1 MKIRFLITN
10 AYQPSGGGIIRTT
23 FTLAGALAKRHDV
36 EIVSILRTAHR
47 AAYPVPPGVTLR
59 TLVDRSPG
67 QRYQRALQRISR
79 PSRLIHPRDPRYR
92 HYDRVID
99 RALGSYLR
107 SLRGGVVVATRV
119 GLNLAVAELVH
130 PSVVRV
136 GQEHVHLGRYGRP
149 LRTALK
155 RSYPDLDLCSVL
167 TEGDAAAF
175 RKLLPAH
182 ARVECIPNGLPD
194 QDYEHSE
201 NSERVVIT
209 AGRLAWQKGYDRLLD
224 AWALVVKQHPDWEL
238 RIFGGGPRER
248 SLQQRIDELGIGDQA
263 RLMGYTDDLT
273 TEMGAAGFYVMSSR
287 FEGFPMVLL
296 EAMASHLPVVSYDC
310 PHGPRDMLAPD
321 RDGLLVRRRRSPRAL
336 ATAINKM
343 IEMGAQQRNEMGAAA
358 VAKAERYA
366 LPLVAKRWEDLLE
379 ELVVERAG
387 ASTEPRATG
396 TTKLSAI

>member
-1 MKIRFLITN
+1 MKIRFLLTN

-23 FTLAGALAKRHDV
+23 FALAGELAKRHEV

-47 AAYPVPPGVTLR
+47 TPYRVPPGVTLR
-59 TLVDRSPG
+59 TLVDRSPW
-67 QRYQRALQRISR
+67 QRYQRALQRIAR
-79 PSRLIHPRDPRYR
+79 ASRLIHPRDPRYR
-92 HYDRVID
+92 HYDTITD
-99 RALGSYLR
+99 RALRSYFR
-107 SLRGGVVVATRV
+107 SLRGGVVIATRV

-136 GQEHVHLGRYGRP
+136 GQEHMHLGRYGRP
-149 LRTALK
+149 MRTAFK
-155 RSYPDLDLCSVL
+155 RWYPELDLCSAL
-167 TEGDAAAF
+167 TEGDAEAF
-175 RKLLPAH
+175 RKLLPS

-194 QDYEHSE
+194 LGYVHSE
-201 NSERVVIT
+201 NSARVVIT
-209 AGRLAWQKGYDRLLD
+209 AGRLARQKGFDRLLD
-224 AWALVVKQHPDWEL
+224 AWALVGEQHPDWEL

-248 SLQQRIDELGIGDQA
+248 NLRQRISDLGIGDRA
-263 RLMGYTDDLT
+263 RLMGHTDDLP

-296 EAMASHLPVVSYDC
+296 EAMASHLPVVSYNC
-310 PHGPRDMLAPD
+310 PHGPRDMLTPG

-336 ATAINKM
+336 AEGIDQM
-343 IEMGAQQRNEMGAAA
+343 IEVGAQRRNEMGAAA

-379 ELVVERAG
+379 ELAADKAG
-387 ASTEPRATG
+387 PSTEPR

>member
-1 MKIRFLITN
+1 MRIRFLLTN

-23 FTLAGALAKRHDV
+23 FALAGALAERHEV
-36 EIVSILRTAHR
+36 EIVSILRTEHR
-47 AAYPVPPGVTLR
+47 TAYPVPPGVTLR

-67 QRYQRALQRISR
+67 HRYQRALRRVAR

-92 HYDRVID
+92 HYDTVTD
-99 RALGSYLR
+99 RALGNYLR

-136 GQEHVHLGRYGRP
+136 GQEHMHLGRYGRP
-149 LRTALK
+149 LRTAFK
-155 RSYPDLDLCSVL
+155 RRYPDLDLCTAL
-167 TEGDAAAF
+167 TEGDAEAF
-175 RKLLPAH
+175 QKLLPD

-194 QDYEHSE
+194 LGYVHSE

-209 AGRLAWQKGYDRLLD
+209 AGRLARQKGYDRLLD

-248 SLQQRIDELGIGDQA
+248 NLRQRITDLGIGDQA
-263 RLMGYTDDLT
+263 RLMGHTGELPK
-273 TEMGAAGFYVMSSR
+273 EMGTAGFYVMSSR

-310 PHGPRDMLAPD
+310 PYGPRDMLTPR

-336 ATAINKM
+336 AAAINKM
-343 IEMGAQQRNEMGAAA
+343 IEMGPQQRNEMGAAA

-379 ELVVERAG
+379 ELVAERAA
-387 ASTEPRATG
+387 ASTDPRTTG